1 MKKRLLAVVAVAASL
16 LAVAEARTITTWVF
30 GSGTAQE
37 DDRDAAVSEATDQ
50 ATQQAN
56 NTCMGMVVTVE
67 KTGTTCFGGGDNP
80 YTCLV
85 FVKAACQI
93 QVR

>member
-1 MKKRLLAVVAVAASL
+1 MKKRLLIIVAAAASL

-30 GSGTAQE
+30 GSATAQE

-56 NTCMGMVVTVE
+56 IPVWAWSWRWKKPEPRV
-67 KTGTTCFGGGDNP
+67 
-80 YTCLV
+80 L
-85 FVKAACQI
+85 AAATIHTPAWCS
-93 QVR
+93 